1 MKPEEEEQ
9 RTRRL
14 AIIGG
19 AIATVLLLGVILWAA
34 REFSGEPEKPARSV
48 QVVQVMRPPPP
59 PPPEETPPPPP
70 PEKVEEPLPQDEPE
84 PTPSDE
90 PAPSEQLG
98 LDADGTAG
106 GDGFG
111 LAARKGGRDITGSGG
126 AIFAWYTTRLKDNI
140 VERLGDD
147 PKIRAKKFSLQVRVW
162 IDADGRVRDVRLA
175 NTTGDQA
182 LDSAIESALSG
193 LPKMTEPPPVE
204 MPQPISLR
212 IVSRS

>member
-1 MKPEEEEQ
+1 MQPEEEEQ

-19 AIATVLLLGVILWAA
+19 VIATVLLLGVILWVA
-34 REFSGEPEKPARSV
+34 REFSGEPEKPARTV
-48 QVVQVMRPPPP
+48 QVVQVVRPPPP

-84 PTPSDE
+84 PAPSDE

-98 LDADGTAG
+98 LDAEGTAG

-111 LAARKGGRDITGSGG
+111 LAARKGGRDITGGGG

-140 VERLGDD
+140 VERLSDD
-147 PKIRAKKFSLQVRVW
+147 PNIRAKKFSLQVRVW

-175 NTTGDQA
+175 NTTGDRT
-182 LDSAIESALSG
+182 LDGAIESALSG